1 MKPDSKNCFNVAY
14 FAFDQFIPS
23 DHAGFVHT
31 CSIVKALR
39 DLDNDVTIYGI
50 PGGRDLYNFFKWR
63 GCYQQIPLNYVRF
76 TVSFK
81 LKYRL
86 FYPLNLISYR
96 KTLEHLKRQN
106 PDLIHERFHLPNP
119 YSIKIWEDTK
129 IPKVLEVNSL
139 YVEEGIYGGREKRIA
154 SEQREKLLSQ
164 CEAIITQT
172 DTLKGM
178 IEEITDKPVFVVPN
192 GVDTEKFKPEIYCDD
207 LKKELELN
215 NEVVITFVGS
225 FRRWHGVH
233 HIRKIAEKFRDDD
246 VKFLLIGTGEMFE
259 EVEKRKADNMVLLGA
274 KSHDEIPRYLALSD
288 ILIAPFDGKY
298 FEGSNF
304 WWNPVKL
311 FEYMASGKPVVS
323 YDYGEIEKIV
333 EESGLLAKAG
343 DLEDFISKLRY
354 LIKDDTVRKELGRC
368 GREKAVDRYDWKIQA
383 EKTIKIYEL
392 VLSSEI

>member
-1 MKPDSKNCFNVAY
+1 MRQDQKDDYNVAY

-39 DLDNDVTIYGI
+39 DLGNDVTIYGI
-50 PGGRDLYNFFKWR
+50 PGGTDLYNPFKWR
-63 GCYQQIPLNYVRF
+63 GQYQQIPLNYVRF

-81 LKYRL
+81 QKYRL

-96 KTLEHLKRQN
+96 KTLEHIKMQK

-139 YVEEGIYGGREKRIA
+139 YVEEGTYGKRERKIA
-154 SEQREKLLSQ
+154 IEEREKLFLQS
-164 CEAIITQT
+164 EAIITQT
-172 DTLKGM
+172 ETLKGM

-192 GVDTEKFKPEIYCDD
+192 GVDTEKFRPDLQFDD
-207 LKKELELN
+207 LKRGLELEDEL
-215 NEVVITFVGS
+215 VVAFVGS
-225 FRRWHGVH
+225 FRKWHGVH
-233 HIRKIAEKFRDDD
+233 HISKIADRFQDDD
-246 VKFLLIGTGEMFE
+246 VKFLLIGSGEMFE
-259 EVEKRKADNMVLLGA
+259 EVKKAKSDNMVLLGA
-274 KSHDEIPRYLALSD
+274 KSHDDVPRYLALSD
-288 ILIAPFDGKY
+288 ILIAPFDGRY

-311 FEYMASGKPVVS
+311 FEYMAAGKPIVS

-333 EESGLLAKAG
+333 GGSALLARAD
-343 DLEDFISKLRY
+343 DLEDFVSKLRY
-354 LIKDDTVRKELGRC
+354 LIEDEGLRRELGKR
-368 GREKAVDRYDWKIQA
+368 GRKAAVERYDWSAQAGKILN
-383 EKTIKIYEL
+383 IYDL
-392 VLSSEI
+392 VIP

>member
-1 MKPDSKNCFNVAY
+1 MNPDPRKSFNVAY

-39 DLDNDVTIYGI
+39 DLGNDVTIYGI
-50 PGGRDLYNFFKWR
+50 PGGRDLHNPLKWK
-63 GCYQQIPLNYVRF
+63 GSYQGIPVNYVRF

-86 FYPLNLISYR
+86 LYPLNFISYR
-96 KTLEHLKRQN
+96 ETLKHIKMQK

-139 YVEEGIYGGREKRIA
+139 YVEEGTYAGREKKTAI
-154 SEQREKLLSQ
+154 EEREKLFRQ

-172 DTLKGM
+172 ETLKGM

-192 GVDTEKFKPEIYCDD
+192 GVDTEKFRPDINCVD
-207 LKKELELN
+207 LKRDLGLKD
-215 NEVVITFVGS
+215 EVIITFVGS
-225 FRRWHGVH
+225 FRKWHGVH
-233 HIRKIAEKFRDDD
+233 HISKIADRFKDDN
-246 VKFLLIGTGEMFE
+246 VTFLLIGSGEMFE
-259 EVEKRKADNMVLLGA
+259 EVKKTKFDNMVLLGA
-274 KSHDEIPRYLALSD
+274 KSHDEVPKYLALSD

-311 FEYMASGKPVVS
+311 FEYMAAGKPIVS
-323 YDYGEIEKIV
+323 YDYKEIREIIKG
-333 EESGLLAKAG
+333 SGLLAEAG
-343 DLEDFISKLRY
+343 NLDDFIDKLRS
-354 LIKDDTVRKELGRC
+354 LVEC
-368 GREKAVDRYDWKIQA
+368 EHMREKMGTRGRIIAENDYNWRERAKCTARVYKIAV
-383 EKTIKIYEL
+383 T
-392 VLSSEI
+392 